1 MLVDHE
7 KVTLALKAT
16 LRERARE
23 GKRSWGSN
31 ELLELLADLE
41 VEHQLPEGQQMFDDR
56 PVVPSSGA
64 SSLDEPVAAGA
75 ASGTA

>member
-1 MLVDHE
+1 MLVDSE
-7 KVTLALKAT
+7 KVVLALKAK

-41 VEHQLPEGQQMFDDR
+41 VEHRVPEGQEGFDDQPR
-56 PVVPSSGA
+56 IKPSGS
-64 SSLDEPVAAGA
+64 SSLAEPVAAV
-75 ASGTA
+75 ASGAT